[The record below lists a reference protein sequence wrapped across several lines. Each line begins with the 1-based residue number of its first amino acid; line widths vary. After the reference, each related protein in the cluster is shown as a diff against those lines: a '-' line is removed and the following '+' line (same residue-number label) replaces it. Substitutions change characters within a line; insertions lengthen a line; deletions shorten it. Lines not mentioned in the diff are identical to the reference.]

1 MSRIQVCLCNRLLI
15 AGVWVKCRDVI
26 HELREQS
33 VEMEVVNCEVCKED
47 ALLGA
52 EAGLPHSATGVNLK

>member
-1 MSRIQVCLCNRLLI
+1 MKVQVCECNRLLI

-52 EAGLPHSATGVNLK
+52 EAGVPHIAVEIQHQ